1 MGSEKV
7 KIITLFFFLTCVT
20 PTVFAQ
26 QSLSERDNQ
35 LLENGINILKKY
47 FIEKGNWQTSSLK
60 LEEDV
65 KGLIHFIE
73 DRPIDSILVSIDTF
87 TADDAPMNF
96 VFRLPEYVSDS
107 LLVPGYYPW
116 EMVEKD
122 LEIAGLRLQ
131 SEFERREIELPAGR
145 LAKMYEEVQIVPPG
159 EGMKL
164 FTDSVYKIP
173 DYMVIP
179 EVIPDSML
187 ENEDNFNWL
196 MQIDSIRAA
205 YVENKR
211 LEYND
216 SLLTH
221 YRDSVFIR
229 YKQELFEQEYNQRKN
244 RLLDS
249 VELNNY
255 SVLKNYNDSVMHAVN
270 DSIFTVIKV
279 LAQYADFIDTS
290 QVEIQNLYNEPYSIS
305 LSNYNNYYKRIWLKN
320 EQNDS
325 LRLLVKNL
333 DKRTL
338 QLLIDDGVTFSR
350 FKAKETKDF
359 DFSTLNRN
367 MPGLTG
373 VGQRYEVLTPW
384 TITGDGTVGF
394 TQTYLSNWKK
404 GGQSA
409 LSLQIVLKG
418 AANYSR
424 ADGKVK
430 WENSGEIRN
439 GWIRPGGD
447 DSELQK
453 NDDKFEL
460 TSRFG
465 VSAFKKWYYSA
476 EFNYETQF
484 FRGYKYPTKD
494 FPEPIS
500 AFMAPAK
507 TFFKV
512 GLDYKPN
519 NNFSLL
525 LSPLTAKNVYVRD
538 TALVDQTKFG
548 IDADKKSFWEP
559 GLNADVTFKKEI
571 TKDITYET
579 KYKMFINYQQPFQKF
594 DVNWENL
601 VVMKLND
608 YINMRLML
616 HMIYD
621 DDVLFP
627 IYDKD
632 DVKIGE
638 EPKLQLKQFISVGFS
653 YAINRKVVRTRR
665 VK

>member
-221 YRDSVFIR
+221 YRDSVFNR